1 MKEIQLK
8 TFYIVGHHITTS
20 NFLTSDQDEYILS
33 QYLKIIKDRFQKE
46 FQKKTGSKVVLRK
59 VEVYDSN
66 PHVEIKTEVEG
77 FKFRNMINM
86 ERDTIIYNR
95 EAASGKRLTQIVYV
109 DEEYFKMASKIAD
122 RINENSV
129 IENKSIFK
137 YSMDNT
143 NCDKMAR
150 CTTKY
155 YGKNDG
161 ITGDGVYITSKD
173 FGKIMV
179 NSNGGYYVYSKTK
192 LRKAKVKSFEK
203 EMLTLLIADHKKHIH
218 EYELKTKAY
227 LDEAKQLLSKQRKAL
242 KENY

>member
-20 NFLTSDQDEYILS
+20 NFLTSDTDEMILS

-46 FQKKTGSKVVLRK
+46 FQKKTGNEAVLRK
-59 VEVYDSN
+59 VEVYDSK
-66 PHVEIKTEVEG
+66 PHVDITTEVEG
-77 FKFRNMINM
+77 FKFRNRINV
-86 ERDTIIYNR
+86 ERDTIIYNH
-95 EAASGKRLTQIVYV
+95 EIASGKRLTQIVYV

-122 RINENSV
+122 HINENSV
-129 IENKSIFK
+129 IENKNIFK

-143 NCDKMAR
+143 NCDKMVR
-150 CTTKY
+150 CTIKY
-155 YGKNDG
+155 YGKNEG
-161 ITGDGVYITSKD
+161 ITGDGVYITSKE
-173 FGKIMV
+173 FGKIMID
-179 NSNGGYYVYSKTK
+179 SNDAYCVYSKTK
-192 LRKAKVKSFEK
+192 LRKDKVKSFEK
-203 EMLTLLIADHKKHIH
+203 EMLGMIISDHEKYIH